1 MKGDSILL
9 FLILFPMAG
18 AILSYLVGRKNK
30 KARDMAAVCVATAEF
45 IIAVA
50 LLVGVCQGKTYS
62 FYLPDFCFMG
72 ISLELDGFRALYG
85 LLAAFMWFVTT
96 IFSTDYQKHHHNRN
110 RYYLFF
116 LLTLGATIGV
126 FLSADLFTTFIF
138 FEIMSFTSYVWVAQE
153 ETKEALRAAE
163 TYLAVAVI
171 GGLVMLMGLFLL
183 YHELGTLHMSELYT
197 AYTTYNLSKNAQSLR
212 IFIAGLLL
220 LFGFGAKAGMFPLH
234 IWLPKAHP
242 VAPAP
247 ASALLSGML
256 TKTGIFGILVIT
268 SNVFLHDVI
277 WGRVILILGI
287 ITMLG
292 GAVLAVFSVDLKRTL
307 ACSSMSQIGFI
318 LVGIGMQC
326 FLGEDNALA
335 VRGTLLHM
343 VNHSL
348 IKLVLFVAAGVVFMN
363 MHELNLNK
371 LRGFGKKKPLFT
383 TAFLMGTLGI
393 SGIPF
398 WNGYVSK
405 TLLHESIVE
414 YVAHLEHHGAVA
426 SEITFFQVTEWL
438 FLLAGG
444 LTIAYMTKLCVALF
458 IEKPS
463 VKAAARQTKQTKSYM
478 NKATAVVLA
487 VSALILPILGCIPN
501 VFMDGMADL
510 GDDFMHTGVLAHAVS
525 YFSIVNLSGAFISLA
540 IGMVVYFGFIRTCLM
555 KKQNNGVREYVDR
568 WPKWLDLEN
577 AVYRP
582 ILTGFLPFV
591 CAFFCRI
598 GDVFLD
604 VCSTLCMR
612 TILAPRKQH
621 MKIEVGNRFTHAI
634 GTFMDFIVTILNRT
648 IYKKKPIKHSFV
660 SLFAV
665 GNKEVS
671 QTTRLFV
678 RSVSFG
684 LLMFCVGL
692 ALTLSYL
699 LF

>member
-18 AILSYLVGRKNK
+18 AVLSYLIGRKNK
-30 KARDMAAVCVATAEF
+30 KARDIVAVCVAAVELVAVLTVF
-45 IIAVA
+45 IT
-50 LLVGVCQGKTYS
+50 VCQGKTYS
-62 FYLPDFCFMG
+62 FYISDFCFMG
-72 ISLELDGFRALYG
+72 LYLELDGFRALYG

-96 IFSTDYQKHHHNRN
+96 VFSTDYQKHHHHRN

-183 YHELGTLHMSELYT
+183 YHELGTLRMNELYT
-197 AYTTYNLSKNAQSLR
+197 AYITYYLPKNTWSPQ

-256 TKTGIFGILVIT
+256 TKTGIFGILVVT
-268 SNVFLHDVI
+268 SNVFLYDII
-277 WGRVILILGI
+277 WGKVILILGI

-292 GAVLAVFSVDLKRTL
+292 GAILAVFSIDLKRTL

-326 FLGEDNALA
+326 FLGTDNALA

-348 IKLVLFVAAGVVFMN
+348 IKLVLFVAAGIVFMN
-363 MHELNLNK
+363 VHELNLNK
-371 LRGFGKKKPLFT
+371 IRGFGKKKPLFAV
-383 TAFLMGTLGI
+383 AFLMGALGI

-414 YVAHLEHHGAVA
+414 YITHLELHGAAA
-426 SEITFFQVTEWL
+426 SELTLFQVTEWL

-458 IEKPS
+458 LENPS
-463 VKAAARQTKQTKSYM
+463 AKMVIKKQVNPYM
-478 NKATAVVLA
+478 NKATAIVLTISSLLLS
-487 VSALILPILGCIPN
+487 VLGCVPN
-501 VFMDGMADL
+501 VFMDSMADL
-510 GDDFMHTGVLAHAVS
+510 GDDFMHTGILAHAVS
-525 YFSIVNLSGAFISLA
+525 YFSTVNLSGAFISFA
-540 IGMVVYFGFIRTCLM
+540 IGMAVYFGFIRTCLM
-555 KKQNNGVREYVDR
+555 KKQCDGVKEYVDL

-577 AVYRP
+577 TVYRP
-582 ILTGFLPFV
+582 VLTGFLPFV
-591 CAFFCRI
+591 CAFFCRV

-604 VCSTLCMR
+604 ACSTLCMR
-612 TILAPRKQH
+612 TVLAPRKQH
-621 MKIEVGNRFTHAI
+621 MKIEVGNRFTHAV
-634 GTFMDFIVTILNRT
+634 GTFMDAIVVVLNRT
-648 IYKKKPIKHSFV
+648 IYKNKPIKHSFV

-665 GNKEVS
+665 GNREVS
-671 QTTRLFV
+671 RTTRLFV

>member
-1 MKGDSILL
+1 
-9 FLILFPMAG
+9 MAG
-18 AILSYLVGRKNK
+18 AVLSYFVGK
-30 KARDMAAVCVATAEF
+30 KYKKIRDIVAVCVATAEL
-45 IIAVA
+45 IAIAAVFVA
-50 LLVGVCQGKTYS
+50 VCQGKTYS
-62 FYLPDFCFMG
+62 FYLPDFCLMG
-72 ISLELDGFRALYG
+72 LSLELDGFRALYG

-96 IFSTDYQKHHHNRN
+96 VFSTDYQKHHHHRN

-116 LLTLGATIGV
+116 LLTLGATMGV

-163 TYLAVAVI
+163 TYLAVAVL

-183 YHELGTLHMSELYT
+183 YHELGTLRMSELYT
-197 AYTTYNLSKNAQSLR
+197 AYTAYNLLKNAGSPKIL
-212 IFIAGLLL
+212 IAGLLL

-256 TKTGIFGILVIT
+256 TKTGIFGILVVT

-277 WGRVILILGI
+277 WGKIILILGI

-363 MHELNLNK
+363 VHELNLNK
-371 LRGFGKKKPLFT
+371 IRGFGKKKPLFT
-383 TAFLMGTLGI
+383 FAFLMGALGI

-414 YVAHLEHHGAVA
+414 YVAHLEHHGAVT

-438 FLLAGG
+438 FLFAGG

-458 IEKPS
+458 FEKPS
-463 VKAAARQTKQTKSYM
+463 AKVVTGNQAKSYM
-478 NKATAVVLA
+478 NQATAVVLA
-487 VSALILPILGCIPN
+487 ISALLLPILGCVPN
-501 VFMDGMADL
+501 VLMDGMADL

-525 YFSIVNLSGAFISLA
+525 YFSVVNLSGALISFA
-540 IGMVVYFGFIRTCLM
+540 IGMAVYFGFIRTCLM
-555 KKQNNGVREYVDR
+555 KKQSNGMKEYVDV

-582 ILTGFLPFV
+582 VLTGFLPFV

-604 VCSTLCMR
+604 TCSTLCMK
-612 TILAPRKQH
+612 TVLAPRKQH
-621 MKIEVGNRFTHAI
+621 MKIEVGNRFTHAV
-634 GTFMDFIVTILNRT
+634 GTFMDAIVSVLNRT
-648 IYKKKPIKHSFV
+648 IYKNKPIKHSFV

-671 QTTRLFV
+671 RTTRLFV

>member
-18 AILSYLVGRKNK
+18 AALSYLIGIRNK
-30 KARDMAAVCVATAEF
+30 KARDITAVCVAAVEF
-45 IIAVA
+45 VAVVTLFA
-50 LLVGVCQGKTYS
+50 AVCQGKTYS
-62 FYLPDFCFMG
+62 FYLPDFCLMG
-72 ISLELDGFRALYG
+72 LFLELNGFRALYG

-96 IFSTDYQKHHHNRN
+96 VFSTDYQKHHHHRN

-163 TYLAVAVI
+163 TYLAVAII

-183 YHELGTLHMSELYT
+183 YHELGTLRMNELYT
-197 AYTTYNLSKNAQSLR
+197 AYTTYHLPKNAQSPR

-256 TKTGIFGILVIT
+256 TKTGILGILVVT
-268 SNVFLHDVI
+268 SNIFLHDVL
-277 WGRVILILGI
+277 WGKVILVLGV

-292 GAVLAVFSVDLKRTL
+292 GAVLAVFSINLKRTL

-363 MHELNLNK
+363 LHELNLNK
-371 LRGFGKKKPLFT
+371 IRGFGKKKPLFT
-383 TAFLMGTLGI
+383 FAFLMGSLGI
-393 SGIPF
+393 AGIPF

-414 YVAHLEHHGAVA
+414 YITHLEHHGAA
-426 SEITFFQVTEWL
+426 SSEIALFQATEWL
-438 FLLAGG
+438 FLFAGG

-458 IEKPS
+458 LEQPS
-463 VKAAARQTKQTKSYM
+463 TKVVTGKQTKSYM
-478 NKATAVVLA
+478 NKATAIVLM
-487 VSALILPILGCIPN
+487 VSAVLLFVLGCVPN

-525 YFSIVNLSGAFISLA
+525 YFSMVNLSGAFISFA
-540 IGMVVYFGFIRTCLM
+540 IGMTVYFGFIRTCLM
-555 KKQNNGVREYVDR
+555 KKQSNGVKEYVDI

-582 ILTGFLPFV
+582 VLTGFLPFV
-591 CAFFCRI
+591 CAFFCRV

-604 VCSTLCMR
+604 ACSTLCMR
-612 TILAPRKQH
+612 TVLAPRKQH
-621 MKIEVGNRFTHAI
+621 MKIEVGNWFTHAI
-634 GTFMDFIVTILNRT
+634 GTFMDSIVAILNRT
-648 IYKKKPIKHSFV
+648 IYKNKPIKHSFV

-665 GNKEVS
+665 GNKEMS
-671 QTTRLFV
+671 RTTQLFV